1 MIKLIKISKII
12 LIILDKSKCK
22 ILKINK
28 NKLKYNQEHKWIMLL
43 IDYKIK
49 LLEKKHGQWK
59 VKLKLN
65 NVQLTVYY
73 NMIYNSHQELNIHM
87 KSHNKEILNYNN

>member
-49 LLEKKHGQWK
+49 LLEKKHGQ
-59 VKLKLN
+59 
-65 NVQLTVYY
+65 
-73 NMIYNSHQELNIHM
+73 
-87 KSHNKEILNYNN
+87 